1 MSVIIRLQNLPWSAN
16 ALDIR
21 QFFRGL
27 SIPEGGVH
35 IVGGEMGD
43 AFIAFSTDEDAR
55 QAMMQDREA
64 INGTQIR
71 LLLSSRAE
79 MQKVIETARQQ
90 SLLALKKAS
99 ATQPKPTP
107 PLATAVNV
115 KKPVLM
121 APQPPVITASSF
133 QNILSNPAAAVT
145 PSFLAYQQ
153 QAGFTLI
160 PDTKSNTKINNDSD
174 DSESHHSRERR
185 RSGSRERRRSKSR
198 SRERSIFRRRR
209 DRSRDRSRE
218 RDWPNGRRSSRH
230 RSRSRER
237 SHVHS
242 RDRSRDRER
251 SKNNNRD
258 SSRRNSRD
266 NTNVNRPRS
275 MDADTRSKSNLAPS
289 WSATNAYQATSY
301 NTTETGQ
308 NSFIKMPNY
317 QANLN
322 SLNTSDVNKSFGN
335 LNKSMDSVTS
345 SKAGVS
351 VNTIAPNL
359 QNYNTA
365 NQSLTALNNYSLS
378 GILSTGNS
386 NDSFKGFALQN
397 PYTTALNASANISE
411 SVPNTTSSS
420 AIPGIFVEKKSLETN
435 VQAVTVDSGNSLTQ
449 EPIAFANVN
458 PYEQMYPNLF
468 AQAAALSSGQKTVAA
483 KQPSISMTTDSPSGD
498 ETKPKDVD
506 INETN
511 CVRIANMCS
520 RTTYSDLRKFFV
532 GLFIPHNGIK
542 MLNDKHGLRVGI
554 AYVQFSRHSSVAK
567 ALCRTKN
574 LLKGK
579 SVIIEPVSEQ
589 EFNKAED
596 SFRPLNQDKEYSHR
610 GNDSDND
617 NNEGGGLH
625 GSNNSGFSALNPYKK
640 MIQLEPFT
648 VLYIEDIPSLAT
660 EQDIMK
666 MFSSYSLYD
675 ILLIASP
682 ENRREF
688 VAHVRFSREEDAKS
702 AYEDRAHHQIGY
714 RRVRVHPSS
723 IEEMENAKEKIRLAN
738 EQLMKEEQAAEEE
751 ETKRKLEKLITDH
764 ITQEENKQQNII
776 SMDLSQED
784 PDDDDDDVIET
795 TNELHNNNHN
805 NVDDDENDMDNIENY
820 NQRDD
825 EQNSN
830 NFNLLNKFNTNL
842 DPRRPQTPSIPSI
855 FDLDPMNSTKLLQ
868 NQNRPNL
875 FNDPRLRNM
884 SERAAPTVNLVDSN
898 KNNLATGGNN
908 FNNFNPNFNN
918 QQQMNSPVIN
928 NMENNFVILKNC
940 EYNTRINDVAQLL
953 LTANLA
959 LKHIEP
965 LRNERNLPTGE
976 FIVEFRRTSDAE
988 IALQRFHNIQFRNR
1002 SLRVFPITPQ
1012 EIADRLGKPFLSY
1025 IPGGNGIRI
1034 NKGMGNDSIMR
1045 NNMNSSN
1052 NPMNN
1057 NNNRFENNLQQN
1069 FQRNNPFNDN
1079 GSLNSNDDNN
1089 GNNNNNNGRNNRLNN
1104 NGNGNNTNNGGN
1116 GIPEKFTRP
1125 GCVLSLEN
1133 VPYKAQLSDIL
1144 QFFQDF
1150 DLTPDDII
1158 RRFNDDGSPTGDARV
1173 AFMSPDEA
1181 KAAFESRK
1189 RKKIFGRAV
1198 FIKPII

>member
-55 QAMMQDREA
+55 QAMMHDREA
-64 INGTQIR
+64 INGVQIR

-79 MQKVIETARQQ
+79 MQKVIEIARQQ
-90 SLLALKKAS
+90 SLLALKKATGG
-99 ATQPKPTP
+99 AILAQPKSSP
-107 PLATAVNV
+107 PIVVAPPSIQNTVV
-115 KKPVLM
+115 TT

-133 QNILSNPAAAVT
+133 QNILTNTAATAVAT

-160 PDTKSNTKINNDSD
+160 PEAKNTTTATKNNLDSD
-174 DSESHHSRERR
+174 DSESKHDRDRR
-185 RSGSRERRRSKSR
+185 RSDSRDRRRSRSH

-209 DRSRDRSRE
+209 ERSRDRSRE
-218 RDWPNGRRSSRH
+218 RDWTNGRRSSH
-230 RSRSRER
+230 LRSRSRER
-237 SHVHS
+237 SRARSRERS
-242 RDRSRDRER
+242 RDRSRERER
-251 SKNNNRD
+251 SRNN
-258 SSRRNSRD
+258 NSRD
-266 NTNVNRPRS
+266 HNRRTSRDAGNINRPRS
-275 MDADTRSKSNLAPS
+275 MDAMADNKPKSNLSP
-289 WSATNAYQATSY
+289 WSTTNAYQASY
-301 NTTETGQ
+301 SSTDADQ
-308 NSFIKMPNY
+308 QSFMKIANY
-317 QANLN
+317 QATFN
-322 SLNTSDVNKSFGN
+322 SSNNMGN
-335 LNKSMDSVTS
+335 DNKSMEAT
-345 SKAGVS
+345 
-351 VNTIAPNL
+351 NI

-378 GILSTGNS
+378 GILNAGNS

-397 PYTTALNASANISE
+397 PYTTALNASANLTGNVS
-411 SVPNTTSSS
+411 NTTSSS
-420 AIPGIFVEKKSLETN
+420 SIPGIFVEKKPLETN
-435 VQAVTVDSGNSLTQ
+435 VTTAGNEPVLTQ

-458 PYEQMYPNLF
+458 PYEQMYPTLF
-468 AQAAALSSGQKTVAA
+468 AQAAALSSGQKSLNT
-483 KQPSISMTTDSPSGD
+483 KQNSSTMSSMDSPKAED
-498 ETKPKDVD
+498 TKPKEVD
-506 INETN
+506 PNETN
-511 CVRIANMCS
+511 CIKISNMCS

-554 AYVQFSRHSSVAK
+554 AYVQFSKQSSVAK
-567 ALCRTKN
+567 ALCRSKN

-579 SVIIEPVSEQ
+579 TLIIEAVDEQ
-589 EFNKAED
+589 EFNEAED
-596 SFRPLNQDKEYSHR
+596 SFRPPNQDKEYGHR
-610 GNDSDND
+610 GNESDDAND
-617 NNEGGGLH
+617 ESGGN
-625 GSNNSGFSALNPYKK
+625 NNSGFSALNPYKK

-688 VAHVRFSREEDAKS
+688 VAYVRFSREEDAKS

-714 RRVRVHPSS
+714 RRVRMRPST

-751 ETKRKLEKLITDH
+751 EAKRKLEKLITEH
-764 ITQEENKQQNII
+764 IEKEESKQQNIV
-776 SMDLSQED
+776 SMDLTQED
-784 PDDDDDDVIET
+784 ADDDNDRQVGEQDDDVIET
-795 TNELHNNNHN
+795 TNELKNNNN
-805 NVDDDENDMDNIENY
+805 TNDKDSVMNSRENY
-820 NQRDD
+820 EREAENLR
-825 EQNSN
+825 QNDIYS
-830 NFNLLNKFNTNL
+830 LQGNKFSSNL
-842 DPRRPQTPSIPSI
+842 DPRRPQTPNIPSL
-855 FDLDPMNSTKLLQ
+855 FDLNPMNSTNLMQ
-868 NQNRPNL
+868 NQNRSNL
-875 FNDPRLRNM
+875 FNDPRLRSM
-884 SERAAPTVNLVDSN
+884 SERSTNSSVNSVDNNQQQNNPTMGGP
-898 KNNLATGGNN
+898 NNY
-908 FNNFNPNFNN
+908 NNFNPNFNN
-918 QQQMNSPVIN
+918 QQQMNMTAGLN
-928 NMENNFVILKNC
+928 NMHNNFVILKNC

-965 LRNERNLPTGE
+965 LRNERQLPTGE
-976 FIVEFRRTSDAE
+976 FIVEFRRNNDAE
-988 IALQRFHNIQFRNR
+988 IAVQRFHNIQFRNR

-1034 NKGMGNDSIMR
+1034 TKGMINDSLTR
-1045 NNMNSSN
+1045 NLNNSN
-1052 NPMNN
+1052 NNNN
-1057 NNNRFENNLQQN
+1057 NNNRFRGNNN
-1069 FQRNNPFNDN
+1069 FNDN
-1079 GSLNSNDDNN
+1079 GPLNNDNDNN
-1089 GNNNNNNGRNNRLNN
+1089 VNAPNNNNNNNGRS
-1104 NGNGNNTNNGGN
+1104 NNGGGGN
-1116 GIPEKFTRP
+1116 GGGIPEQFTRQ

-1144 QFFQDF
+1144 NFFQGY

-1158 RRFNDDGSPTGDARV
+1158 RRYNDDGSPTGDARV
-1173 AFMSPDEA
+1173 AFMSPDQA
-1181 KAAFESRK
+1181 RSAFESRK
-1189 RKKIFGRAV
+1189 RKKLFGRNI
-1198 FIKPII
+1198 FIKII